1 MKWPPCLMRIRV
13 LNENNSVHLW
23 VPVFLI
29 WPFVAIIMI
38 ILLPLV
44 LLLGLILWPSGWGK
58 YLFKIGPGILMCLFS
73 LRGLEVDVQQPWERF
88 QISMK

>member
-1 MKWPPCLMRIRV
+1 MKWPPCLLRIRV
-13 LNENNSVHLW
+13 LNEKNNIHIWL
-23 VPVFLI
+23 PIFLI

-44 LLLGLILWPSGWGK
+44 LLAGLILWPSGWGK
-58 YLFKIGPGILMCLFS
+58 YPFRIGPGILSCLFS
-73 LRGLEVDVQQPWERF
+73 MRGLEVDVQQPRERV